1 MFLFDSFPEEP
12 FVLDAKVENSASW
25 NISNLGVCQDSVTLN
40 KHFPSKRGFLD
51 TQICQKCKFQVVC
64 PELEIKMC
72 LVTAT
77 EIEPTKT

>member
-1 MFLFDSFPEEP
+1 MFLCDSFPEET
-12 FVLDAKVENSASW
+12 FVLDSASW
-25 NISNLGVCQDSVTLN
+25 NISNLGICQDSVTLN

-51 TQICQKCKFQVVC
+51 TQICQQCKFQVVC

>member
-1 MFLFDSFPEEP
+1 MFLCDSFPEEP
-12 FVLDAKVENSASW
+12 FVLDSASW
-25 NISNLGVCQDSVTLN
+25 NISNLGICQDSVTLN
-40 KHFPSKRGFLD
+40 KHFPGKRGFLD
-51 TQICQKCKFQVVC
+51 TQICQKCKFQDVC